1 LAAIL
6 AAGCASNPSA
16 DPELARA
23 ESRVQQAQQAGATR
37 GGGGAELDAGED
49 RLRAARDA
57 AAKGDNEEAARLA
70 RHAELDAALAEAKA
84 RRQQAETAAEEVRAA
99 TSALRN
105 EADRVQMNSTPT
117 TIPPAGGLTQGTT
130 P

>member
-1 LAAIL
+1 MCPFQVTFPTELRLGVALAAIL

-57 AAKGDNEEAARLA
+57 AAKGDNEEAARLVGISPA
-70 RHAELDAALAEAKA
+70 RIRVVIFAVSGLLAGLAGLCHVARLGAADP
-84 RRQQAETAAEEVRAA
+84 
-99 TSALRN
+99 N
-105 EADRVQMNSTPT
+105 
-117 TIPPAGGLTQGTT
+117 
-130 P
+130 